1 MIVEAQGDNNVVN
14 DWIDLLAPH
23 SCVIESNFPPPP
35 PFYLTVLGHEDF
47 YSTFE
52 LLLMIWAVIE
62 ARIEISSN
70 EKELAWMLDSVRC
83 TLYDQS

>member
-1 MIVEAQGDNNVVN
+1 
-14 DWIDLLAPH
+14 
-23 SCVIESNFPPPP
+23 
-35 PFYLTVLGHEDF
+35 
-47 YSTFE
+47 
-52 LLLMIWAVIE
+52 VIE

>member
-52 LLLMIWAVIE
+52 LLLMI
-62 ARIEISSN
+62 
-70 EKELAWMLDSVRC
+70 
-83 TLYDQS
+83 